1 MKYRTLRPIS
11 DLEKG
16 SSGRE
21 GNSSGHQAHDNSSVI
36 TSSSMTRYQ
45 METPRCEAT
54 HSALQTSNNPVYP
67 YYYTDPIMPSWM
79 YTPSPVPNSVF
90 NVDESGLTKVLVP
103 APQPGTS
110 ANLSSISF
118 MAHFASSDVKECAS
132 RIQLGSQANDF
143 MLESYPPPPPHQHI
157 NAVSTKFHTDFKH
170 NGKPPDIQLVS
181 SDRVLFLVH
190 HHMLADASTNRFN
203 TLLDSLQ
210 PFTTIPET
218 SDFLNIILHAIYGLS
233 CSQFQPNIDTL
244 MTAVCLFPKYGLQP
258 KRYIY
263 PSSPLFRDIRYQMP
277 LSPLTTYVVSSY
289 YELEDLAVITSGHLL
304 ALDVSTM
311 SEETVEFINPVYLKR
326 LFDLQQRCLDT
337 LKRLFAVPPNLH
349 PATPLCDFIAQ
360 KSFTRAW
367 SLYTTRLLWDAR
379 ADLTVGEIERTYR
392 TLDDHVVCFDCKCAL
407 RERVKSIVIEW
418 SEKKRTI

>member
-11 DLEKG
+11 DLEKS

-21 GNSSGHQAHDNSSVI
+21 GNSSRNQAHDNSSVI
-36 TSSSMTRYQ
+36 TSSSTTKDQ
-45 METPRCEAT
+45 METR
-54 HSALQTSNNPVYP
+54 S
-67 YYYTDPIMPSWM
+67 DPTMSSWM
-79 YTPSPVPNSVF
+79 YTPSSVPNSVA
-90 NVDESGLTKVLVP
+90 NLDEFGLTKDLVP
-103 APQPGTS
+103 APPGTN
-110 ANLSSISF
+110 ANLSPTSF
-118 MAHFASSDVKECAS
+118 IAHFVSSDVEECAS
-132 RIQLGSQANDF
+132 RVQLGSQANDY

-157 NAVSTKFHTDFKH
+157 NAVSTKFNADLKH

-181 SDRVLFLVH
+181 SDLVLFLVH
-190 HHMLADASTNRFN
+190 HHMLANASTNRFN
-203 TLLDSLQ
+203 TLLDSLR
-210 PFTTIPET
+210 PCTTIPET
-218 SDFLNIILHAIYGLS
+218 SDFLNIILHAIYGHS

-258 KRYIY
+258 KRYIH
-263 PSSPLFRDIRYQMP
+263 PSSPLFSDIRYQMP

-304 ALDVSTM
+304 ALDIFNM

-326 LFDLQQRCLDT
+326 LFDLQQRRLDT

-349 PATPLCDFIAQ
+349 PATPRCDFIAQ

-392 TLDDHVVCFDCKCAL
+392 TLDDHVTCFDCKCAL
-407 RERVKSIVIEW
+407 RERVKGIVIEW
-418 SEKKRTI
+418 SEQKLSTSLVAVAYQAGTLVVR